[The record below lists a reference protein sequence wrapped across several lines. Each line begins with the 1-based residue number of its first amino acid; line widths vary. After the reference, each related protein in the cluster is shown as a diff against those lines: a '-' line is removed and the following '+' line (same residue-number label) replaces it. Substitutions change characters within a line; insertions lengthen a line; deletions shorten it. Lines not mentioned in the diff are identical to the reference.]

1 VARAYFKIA
10 LGTVAHDEGAA
21 FALDSRYDPVR
32 AFIRGAQGFPNPLY
46 LNSSGQVHQRMMVYW
61 QKLQPGSM
69 FVIDIFGVVAAFNLE
84 VEPPTQL
91 PTNFEHLGFIAT
103 DLSKPRNAR

>member
-1 VARAYFKIA
+1 
-10 LGTVAHDEGAA
+10 
-21 FALDSRYDPVR
+21 
-32 AFIRGAQGFPNPLY
+32 
-46 LNSSGQVHQRMMVYW
+46 MMVYW
-61 QKLQPGSM
+61 QKQQPGSM
-69 FVIDIFGVVAAFNLE
+69 FVIDIFGVVAALNLE